1 MNEADPVFVDVP
13 VLSGAEARK
22 EEPAATRPTVTP
34 QPTPCVPAS
43 RAMRHR
49 ARKMLRRRRDKLAKA
64 SRKRNRR

>member
-1 MNEADPVFVDVP
+1 MNAPDPVFVDVP
-13 VLSGAEARK
+13 VLAGAEMHK
-22 EEPAATRPTVTP
+22 KAAPPPTVTP